1 MKELELTFPGGYKTK
16 SKINGFEIVTD
27 YPEELGGKNEYP
39 KPWDVF
45 LAMITACHGVH
56 VVGWC
61 IENEVP
67 YEDIKLTLEVK
78 EDPNQEGKFTDF
90 IIEDNLPE
98 SFPKDRIEEM
108 IEEATGD
115 CWINRHLTEYDV
127 KVTYDVNYAGKNAMK
142 VVKGE

>member
-78 EDPNQEGKFTDF
+78 EDPIHEGKFTDF

-98 SFPKDRIEEM
+98 SFPKDRIKEM